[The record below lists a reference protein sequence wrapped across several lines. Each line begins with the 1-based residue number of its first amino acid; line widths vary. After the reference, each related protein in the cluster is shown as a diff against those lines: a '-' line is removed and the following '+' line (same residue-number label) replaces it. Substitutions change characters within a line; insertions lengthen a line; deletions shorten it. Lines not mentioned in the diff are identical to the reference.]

1 MRIVQKVIYR
11 HFSIFKR
18 LQVVEN
24 IGLFIN
30 LYKKRKVILMF
41 GFLKSEKIFSKTGT

>member
-1 MRIVQKVIYR
+1 MRAIPKAIYR

-18 LQVVEN
+18 LQVLVS
-24 IGLFIN
+24 IQLFFN